1 MNILNILVGTGLVIL
16 GRKYLWIFTAGI
28 FYFFTI
34 EIIDHSQY
42 NLPDTIILFV
52 AMVLAAS
59 GALLAGVLKP
69 IAIVVPVF
77 LASSYL
83 FSLPAEAYQ
92 WFPGQTWLTYLIGG
106 GLGLV
111 LIAGATNWTFIV
123 LSSLIGGLLVTRG
136 IPINPAWSLVAFLGV
151 ALAGIIIQILILVIG
166 RQAVIP
172 IQEEVE
178 AGTPGN
184 LSGGENDV
192 VSPK

>member
-1 MNILNILVGTGLVIL
+1 MNIINILMGTGLVIL
-16 GRKYLWIFTAGI
+16 GRKHLWIFTAGI

-34 EIIDHSQY
+34 EIIGQSQY
-42 NLPDTIILFV
+42 NLPDTLILFV

-59 GALLAGVLKP
+59 GALLASVLKP

-77 LASSYL
+77 LSSSYL

-111 LIAGATNWTFIV
+111 LIAGAKDWTFIV
-123 LSSLIGGLLVTRG
+123 LSSLIGALLVTRG

-151 ALAGIIIQILILVIG
+151 ALAGVIIQILILLIG
-166 RQAVIP
+166 RQAVLP
-172 IQEEVE
+172 VQEEV
-178 AGTPGN
+178 GTGIPEN
-184 LSGGENDV
+184 LTGGENDV
-192 VSPK
+192 AGPK